1 MSGSIGTDEG
11 PRFRKRQEDTLQ
23 TAARERR
30 GDWALLGGLG
40 FLIFLAHMLVSGR
53 YGYFVDELY
62 YIACS
67 HHLAWGYVDQP
78 PLIAVITWLERTTLG
93 ESLPALHF
101 LPAVAAGLRVVLT
114 GLIARELGARRFGMA
129 LACVCVMVAPIY
141 LGLDSLLTMN
151 TFETLFWMGAALI
164 TLKIFNAD
172 SLNEEEKSAGL
183 KTRHGKRQRL
193 WIWFGVVCGI
203 GLLNKHSMLFFGFGL
218 FVGLLLTRQRRQF
231 ASPWIWLGGLIAL
244 LIFLPNLLW
253 EIHRGFP
260 TIELLRNVQASGR
273 NTEVGPLHFLMMQAL
288 MIFHPLSVLVWIA
301 GLVEL
306 LRDREGKG
314 WRVLGITWLVIMTCM
329 LTMHGRVYYPAP
341 GYPMLFAAGGL
352 AFERWLA
359 GWKGAAWLK
368 PTWLTLLAVTG
379 ILIAPFAYFPLLTVD
394 QYIAYSKFMHF
405 GPPRI
410 ENARLGPLPQLY
422 ADQFG
427 WKEMAQ
433 VVADAYHKLPP
444 EEQKSCAIFGQNY
457 GQAGAIDFFGAK
469 LGLPP
474 AIATHQNYF
483 YWGPRGYTGECM
495 IILDETPERLGE
507 LFASVEKVGTVYH
520 PLSMPYQHFGVYLC
534 KRPKFG
540 TLQELWPKIKRWG

>member
-1 MSGSIGTDEG
+1 VGGSVALESNPAERTPE
-11 PRFRKRQEDTLQ
+11 
-23 TAARERR
+23 ARPGE
-30 GDWALLGGLG
+30 WALLGGLS
-40 FLIFLAHMLVSGR
+40 FVIFAAHMLVSGR

-62 YIACS
+62 YLACS

-78 PLIAVITWLERTTLG
+78 PLIAVITWLERVTLG
-93 ESLPALHF
+93 DSLVALHF
-101 LPAVAAGLRVVLT
+101 LPAVAAGLRVLLT

-151 TFETLFWMGAALI
+151 VFESLFWMSAALI
-164 TLKIFNAD
+164 VLKIFNGA
-172 SLNEEEKSAGL
+172 SPK
-183 KTRHGKRQRL
+183 L
-193 WIWFGVVCGI
+193 WLLFGSVSGV

-218 FVGLLLTRQRRQF
+218 FVGLVLTKQRRQF
-231 ASPWIWLGGLIAL
+231 ASPWIWLGGLVAL

-253 EIHRGFP
+253 EIHRGLP
-260 TIELLRNVQASGR
+260 TIELLRNVQQSGR
-273 NTEVGPLHFLMMQAL
+273 NTETGPLRFLALQAL
-288 MIFHPLSVLVWIA
+288 MIFHPLTAPVWIA

-306 LRDREGKG
+306 LRDRERKG

-329 LTMHGRVYYPAP
+329 LTMHGRLYYPAP
-341 GYPMLFAAGGL
+341 AYPMLFAAGGL
-352 AFERWLA
+352 VFERWFA
-359 GWKGAAWLK
+359 GLRSARWLK
-368 PTWLTLLAVTG
+368 PAYLILLVATG
-379 ILIAPFAYFPLLTVD
+379 VMIAPFAYFPMLTVN
-394 QYIAYSKFMHF
+394 QYIAYSQFMHF

-410 ENARLGPLPQLY
+410 ENNDLGPLPQIY

-474 AIATHQNYF
+474 AISGHQNYY

-495 IILDETPERLGE
+495 IVMGDNSKQLQE
-507 LFASVEKVGTVYH
+507 LFGSVEFAGRAEH
-520 PLSMPYQHFGVYLC
+520 PLSMPSQHIDVYVC
-534 KRPKFG
+534 RKPKFG
-540 TLQELWPKIKRWG
+540 TLEKVWPSIKHWG